1 MKGLRADGISIP
13 EICQLWSITRNTYN
27 RWVEIHEEFK
37 EAHEQGQTD
46 CMAWWHKLTRAA
58 ASGAIKANA
67 GVICFAM
74 KNIEGI
80 GWQDKIE
87 VNNSGQEQFQKINI
101 SILPAPIQALTHV
114 IEHESIDD
122 ES

>member
-13 EICQLWSITRNTYN
+13 EICQMWHINRGTYN

-58 ASGAIKANA
+58 AAGQIKANA

-80 GWQDKIE
+80 GWQDKVE
-87 VNNSGQEQFQKINI
+87 VNTVGQDQFQKINI
-101 SILPAPIQALTHV
+101 SILPAPIQALPNI
-114 IEHESIDD
+114 IEHDD